1 MFLASKNDPPPDPS
15 NSWLARFVR
24 APWGTIHP
32 VLNDIRTWL
41 VIGGPAVGPAVAVG
55 IAVAIV
61 VARRWQLHRLTRLV
75 ADARTITI
83 APPPHV
89 DPAGGPALWS
99 ALLGLIRPRWKRL
112 LLGQPHV
119 AFEYVFTHDGVRL
132 QLWVPGSV
140 PPNLA
145 ERAIEAVWPG
155 ARTHTRPATAPI
167 PSSTR
172 SGRTVISVGGE
183 LRLARGD
190 ALPIRTEFAADP
202 IRALLGAPSAMSPH
216 ERAVVQ
222 ILARPV
228 TSHRARRAQRIRGRR
243 GRRWVSRA
251 LDLLNPSNLATHRS
265 AGQPMRNA
273 SDPQT
278 RLEYSAQDRAIA
290 AKRRGTPYETVVRYA
305 FAIAMPSGSGKAD
318 AAAAREAMRG
328 RAHATASAFA
338 TYTEHNQYRRH
349 RLGNPLPVL
358 ASRQFRRGDLLS
370 VPELAAIAHLPTDD
384 AIPGLQRAGARAA
397 MPPPG
402 IPTRGQDIKPLG
414 ISDSGQPR
422 PVGLRVADAR
432 HHMHILGATGSGK
445 SELMGQLILDDADNG
460 RGIVVIDPKGDLV
473 TDILGRLPR
482 RFADRVVL
490 FDADS
495 RSQPPCINPLEGED
509 QARTVDNLA
518 SIFSRV
524 YAASWGPRTD
534 DVLRSGLMT
543 LTAQA
548 GTPTLADLPKLLTVP
563 AFRARAMDAVNND
576 VLAGFWHG
584 YDQLSDAA
592 RAQVIAP
599 LMNKLRGFLLRP
611 FVYGTLAGGHSTVD
625 LDQILDGG
633 ICLVRLAKDA
643 LGMETARLV
652 GSIIVARTWQA
663 ATRRARLPQRE
674 RHDAG
679 LYIDE
684 CHNFLNLP
692 YALEDMLAEAR
703 AYRLGIV
710 LAHQYLSQLTPELEQ
725 GISTN
730 ARSKLYLNA
739 SPEDARHLARH
750 TEPRLSEHDLSHLGA
765 FHAAAR
771 LVLHGEETPAFTL
784 RTEKMRPAIPG
795 RARAIRAAARAN
807 IRSANTATTTPA
819 TPETRTTALNDPRR
833 VA

>member
-1 MFLASKNDPPPDPS
+1 MNTSDG
-15 NSWLARFVR
+15 WLARFIR
-24 APWGTIHP
+24 SPWATIHP
-32 VLNDIRTWL
+32 FVADIRTWL
-41 VIGGPAVGPAVAVG
+41 VLWGPIVGPAAAVG
-55 IAVAIV
+55 IAIAIV
-61 VARRWQLHRLTRLV
+61 AARRWQLRRQARLV
-75 ADARTITI
+75 ADARTIAI

-99 ALLGLIRPRWKRL
+99 TLLGLIRPRWKRL
-112 LLGQPHV
+112 IFGQPHV

-155 ARTHTRPATAPI
+155 ARTHTRPAVAPI
-167 PSSTR
+167 PIATR
-172 SGRTVISVGGE
+172 SGRPVISVGGE

-190 ALPIRTEFAADP
+190 ALPIRTEFPADP
-202 IRALLGAPSAMSPH
+202 IRALLGAPSALSLH
-216 ERAVVQ
+216 ERAAVQ

-228 TSHRARRAQRIRGRR
+228 TGHHARSAQRVRGAPGLRLA
-243 GRRWVSRA
+243 SRA
-251 LDLLNPSNLATHRS
+251 LDLLNPSNLHTHRV
-265 AGQPMRNA
+265 AGQSTRKGW
-273 SDPQT
+273 DPQT

-305 FAIAMPSGSGKAD
+305 FATALPAGSDKSEAT
-318 AAAAREAMRG
+318 AARDVMRG
-328 RAHATASAFA
+328 RAHAIASAFA
-338 TYTEHNQYRRH
+338 TFTEHNQYRRH
-349 RLGNPLPVL
+349 RLANPLPAL
-358 ASRQFRRGDLLS
+358 ASRQLRRGDLLS
-370 VPELAAIAHLPTDD
+370 VPELAAIAHLPTDE
-384 AIPGLQRAGARAA
+384 AVPGLQRAGARAA

-402 IPTRGQDIKPLG
+402 IPTAGQDIKPLG

-473 TDILGRLPR
+473 ADVLARLPR
-482 RFADRVVL
+482 RLADRVVL

-495 RSQPPCINPLEGED
+495 RSRPPCINPLEGED
-509 QARTVDNLA
+509 QARTVDNLT

-534 DVLRSGLMT
+534 DILRSGLMT
-543 LTAQA
+543 LTAQP

-563 AFRARAMDAVNND
+563 AFRARALDAVHND
-576 VLAGFWHG
+576 VLAGFWQG

-592 RAQVIAP
+592 RAQIIAP

-611 FVYGTLAGGHSTVD
+611 FVYGTLAGGSSTVD
-625 LDQILDGG
+625 MDQVLDGG

-674 RHDAG
+674 RHDAA

-703 AYRLGIV
+703 AYRLAIL

-730 ARSKLYLNA
+730 ARSKVYFNA

-750 TEPRLSEHDLSHLGA
+750 TEPRLSEHDLSHLGV

-771 LVLHGEETPAFTL
+771 LVLHGEEMPAFTL
-784 RTEKMRPAIPG
+784 RTEKMRAATPG

-807 IRSANTATTTPA
+807 IRATNTTTAAP
-819 TPETRTTALNDPRR
+819 TTTDSPTSAVHDPRR